1 MAGPLVITPT
11 VIANH
16 QRRNKDGTIT
26 TPNYAVFSITQ
37 QGAQSTVYIE
47 EELMVIQSRLPM
59 PNKWK
64 RFWYKFLLG
73 WEWKKEEK

>member
-1 MAGPLVITPT
+1 MAGPLVINPT
-11 VIANH
+11 TISPTLT
-16 QRRNKDGTIT
+16 RNKDGTIT
-26 TPNYAVFSITQ
+26 TPSHAVFSINQ
-37 QGAQSTVYIE
+37 QGAQATLYIE